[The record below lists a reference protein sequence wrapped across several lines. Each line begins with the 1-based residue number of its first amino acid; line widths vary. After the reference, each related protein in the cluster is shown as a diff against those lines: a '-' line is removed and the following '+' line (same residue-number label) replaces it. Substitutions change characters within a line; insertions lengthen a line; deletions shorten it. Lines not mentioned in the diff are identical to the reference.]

1 MTNELAATFFCAG
14 ITTFAPLR
22 RYNVKKGDR
31 VGVIGIGGLGHF
43 AVLWAAAMGA
53 EVVALSH
60 SERKRQ
66 DAKALGCTDFVVAT
80 NPDELAKHKDTL
92 THILCASYATD
103 FDWAAYLPLLRHNG
117 TFILVAAPEAPLSG
131 IPPFALLLKVKK
143 KCLQRRQN
151 SCFSLFGI

>member
-1 MTNELAATFFCAG
+1 MTNEIAATFFCAG
-14 ITTFAPLR
+14 VTTFSPLR

-60 SERKRQ
+60 SESKRK
-66 DAKALGCTDFVVAT
+66 DAEALGCTDFVVT
-80 NPDELAKHKDTL
+80 QNHDELKKHASTL
-92 THILCASYATD
+92 THIVCASYATD
-103 FDWAAYLPLLRHNG
+103 FDWATYLNLLVHNG

-131 IPPFALLLKVKK
+131 IPPFAILLKVNKWTIP
-143 KCLQRRQN
+143 LPNR
-151 SCFSLFGI
+151 SLTPSLP